1 MVRRVHRE
9 GIVLLGGGRALLMQ
23 IAHPAVAA
31 GVVEHSSYR
40 TAKLRRLLRTLR
52 LTLALGFGSPGQVEQ
67 AARSI
72 NSIHSHVSGQGYDA
86 RDPELLLWVQATLI
100 DTGLVMHERLLGP
113 LSPDEAEAYY
123 QDMLSIGELLGV
135 ERSLAPADLAA
146 FRGYMEEM
154 VGKLEVSPVAKEIA
168 RDLFDVPLYLKPAWY
183 LLRQFTGGTLP
194 PRLREQYGLSW
205 GPGRE
210 AALSAAFGL
219 SRRVTPRLPLR
230 LRATPG
236 FLMPKR
242 PVPSP

>member
-9 GIVLLGGGRALLMQ
+9 GVILLGGGRALLMQ

-31 GVVEHSSYR
+31 GVAEHSSYR

-52 LTLALGFGSPGQVEQ
+52 LTLALGFGSQDQVEQ

-72 NSIHSHVSGQGYDA
+72 NSIHSHVSGEGYDA

-100 DTGLVMHERLLGP
+100 DTGLVMHERLLRP
-113 LSPDEAEAYY
+113 LSPGEAEAYY

-135 ERSLAPADLAA
+135 ERSRAPADLGA
-146 FRGYMEEM
+146 FRGYMDAM
-154 VGKLEVSPVAKEIA
+154 VGALQVSPVAEEIA
-168 RDLFDVPLYLKPAWY
+168 RDLFDVPLYLTAAWFC
-183 LLRQFTGGTLP
+183 LRQFTAGVLP
-194 PRLREQYGLSW
+194 PRLRQQYGLSW

-210 AALSAAFGL
+210 AALSAAFGI
-219 SRRVTPRLPLR
+219 SRRVTPYVPFR
-230 LRATPG
+230 LRQTPG

-242 PVPSP
+242 P